1 MSAFKKLFRFRS
13 DFFPVVVQNDS
24 PCAKNYFPLSLSA
37 SHFSS
42 SNRLFMLSTH
52 LSESI
57 FPPSLPTPLIITMND
72 FSLSKGFHFQSISET
87 ERKKCEA
94 ERQEQINIYAPPAK
108 KYESVIVS
116 GRLEWLKIISHE
128 LATISHRKL
137 YFCTLRSSFELLSD
151 NFFDDTLFMTLIAD
165 RFNPDGKKLWSLVE
179 WS

>member
-1 MSAFKKLFRFRS
+1 MTYFSLFSIPVALAPLAGHDNKLGLMSAFKKLFRFRS
-13 DFFPVVVQNDS
+13 DFFSVVVQNDF
-24 PCAKNYFPLSLSA
+24 PCAKNYFCLSLSA

-57 FPPSLPTPLIITMND
+57 LPLSLPTPLIITMND

-94 ERQEQINIYAPPAK
+94 EQQEQINIYAPAAK

-116 GRLEWLKIISHE
+116 RRLE
-128 LATISHRKL
+128 
-137 YFCTLRSSFELLSD
+137 
-151 NFFDDTLFMTLIAD
+151 
-165 RFNPDGKKLWSLVE
+165 
-179 WS
+179 